1 MAITTTYPRPALAQP
16 RAVQQLE
23 MVRSVTGGSFDIDAW
38 HVMDERDNALVA
50 DEILHGAGSSTFVY
64 DFVVSGQQVAGIS
77 VIGARHLAAHYRGL
91 KHRLVAS
98 MQKTG
103 SLFVAQSYPGE
114 NTPMQVSAQT
124 VPELADEPDF
134 YTALVEMT
142 DVKSGNTLM
151 VERRELRFETRRDG
165 SKFERP
171 HYQTIAQ
178 SKAYRN
184 AVLSLIPQDI
194 ILRWKS
200 EMLKLRKSDTI
211 TSSVIDEKRSNV
223 LRFATQHGLAFDR
236 RAIEHLTLEQI
247 GGLGDAARQGQVPAF
262 VNAAHALGLDVAVG
276 EEAAQETGRAA
287 PDVTQPPAAS
297 GSAGPSQA
305 ARRGRP
311 PGPRRQQEEP
321 PPVEDERAF
330 GEPEP
335 QQEEHRPPP
344 ARQVDFD
351 V

>member
-1 MAITTTYPRPALAQP
+1 MAQTFPRPALAEP
-16 RAVQQLE
+16 RAVQTLE
-23 MVRSVTGGSFDIDAW
+23 MVRTVTGGFDPDVW
-38 HVMDERDNALVA
+38 HIMNERDNALVA
-50 DEILHGAGSSTFVY
+50 DEILHGAGSSSFVY
-64 DFVVSGQQVAGIS
+64 DFSINGQQVAGVS
-77 VIGARHLAAHYRGL
+77 VVGARHLAAHYRGL

-98 MQKTG
+98 MSKTG

-124 VPELADEPDF
+124 VPELESEPDF
-134 YTALVEMT
+134 YSALVEMT
-142 DVKSGNTLM
+142 DIKTGNSLM
-151 VERRELRFETRRDG
+151 VERREMRFETRRDG
-165 SKFERP
+165 SRFERP
-171 HYQTIAQ
+171 HFQTIAQ

-194 ILRWKS
+194 IIRWKQ

-211 TSSVIDEKRSNV
+211 TSSVLDEKRSGV

-311 PGPRRQQEEP
+311 PGPRRQEEP

-335 QQEEHRPPP
+335 QQEEQRPAP
-344 ARQVDFD
+344 AQRQVDFD

>member
-1 MAITTTYPRPALAQP
+1 
-16 RAVQQLE
+16 
-23 MVRSVTGGSFDIDAW
+23 MVRSVAGGAFDIDIF
-38 HVMDERDNALVA
+38 HVINRRDDQLVA

-64 DFVVSGQQVAGIS
+64 DFTINGQQVAGVS
-77 VIGARHLAAHYRGL
+77 VVGARHLAAHYKGL

-103 SLFVAQSYPGE
+103 ELFVAQSFPGE
-114 NTPMQVSAQT
+114 GGQMAISAQV
-124 VPELADEPDF
+124 VPELAAEDDF
-134 YTALVEMT
+134 YAAVIEIQ
-142 DVKSGNTLM
+142 DVKTGNAIQ
-151 VERRELRFETRRDG
+151 VERREARYEKRRDG
-165 SKFERP
+165 SRYERP
-171 HYQTIAQ
+171 NYQTIAQ

-184 AVLSLIPQDI
+184 AVLALIPQDVLI
-194 ILRWKS
+194 RWKQ

-211 TSSVIDEKRSNV
+211 TSSVLDEKRSGV

-287 PDVTQPPAAS
+287 PDATQPPAAA

-321 PPVEDERAF
+321 PPVEDEREF
-330 GEPEP
+330 GEPEQQ
-335 QQEEHRPPP
+335 QQEQPPTQR
-344 ARQVDFD
+344 RQVDFD

>member
-1 MAITTTYPRPALAQP
+1 MAQTFPRPALAQP
-16 RAVQQLE
+16 RAVQTLE
-23 MVRSVTGGSFDIDAW
+23 MVRTVTGGGNFDPDVW
-38 HVMDERDNALVA
+38 HVMNERDNSLIA
-50 DEILHGAGSSTFVY
+50 DEILHGHGSSAFVY
-64 DFVVSGQQVAGIS
+64 DFEIGGTRVSGVS

-103 SLFVAQSYPGE
+103 ELFVAQSFPGE
-114 NTPMQVSAQT
+114 NTPMAVSATT
-124 VPELADEPDF
+124 VPELGNEPDF
-134 YTALVEMT
+134 YSALVEMQ
-142 DVKSGNTLM
+142 DVKTGNSIQI
-151 VERRELRFETRRDG
+151 ERREARFEQRRNG
-165 SKFERP
+165 VPFERL

-194 ILRWKS
+194 VIRWKA
-200 EMLKLRKSDTI
+200 EMLKLGKGEAI
-211 TSSVIDEKRSNV
+211 TSSVIDEKRSGV

-287 PDVTQPPAAS
+287 PDVTQPPAAA
-297 GSAGPSQA
+297 GTAGPSQA

-311 PGPRRQQEEP
+311 PGPRRQEEP

-335 QQEEHRPPP
+335 QQEEPPP
-344 ARQVDFD
+344 VPRRQVDFD